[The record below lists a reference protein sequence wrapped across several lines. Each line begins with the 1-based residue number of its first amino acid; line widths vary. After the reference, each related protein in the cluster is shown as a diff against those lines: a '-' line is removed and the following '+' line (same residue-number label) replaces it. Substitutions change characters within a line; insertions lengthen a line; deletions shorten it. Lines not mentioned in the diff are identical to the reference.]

1 MPDGMHL
8 YEFVLLIAG
17 SLLFVVLLIA
27 FLRQIFTKQP
37 YKSLL
42 MFFLLPIAMIGF
54 PAISEIRIEQGVIEI
69 QKQTNAVREDP
80 NNAQKRASLQ
90 NRLEKLEQRPFKNP
104 NTLATIANAQFAVGH
119 DASAERNLN
128 QALAV
133 NPSLQQAQ
141 DLQKRIEVTKQLKQ
155 LSEAAEKQPND
166 PQIKEQLQSTAVLAK
181 QLRVVNP
188 EALKAIAKA
197 QH

>member
-17 SLLFVVLLIA
+17 SLLFIVLLIA

-42 MFFLLPIAMIGF
+42 AFFLLPIMMIGF
-54 PAISEIRIEQGVIEI
+54 PAISEIKIEQGVIEI
-69 QKQTNAVREDP
+69 QKQTDALREDP
-80 NNAQKRASLQ
+80 NNAEKRASLQ
-90 NRLEKLEQRPFKNP
+90 NSLAKLEERPFKDP
-104 NTLATIANAQFAVGH
+104 GTLATIATAQFAVGH

-133 NPSLQQAQ
+133 NPSLPQAQ
-141 DLQKRIEVTKQLKQ
+141 ELQKRIQVASQLKQ
-155 LSEAAEKQPND
+155 LSAAAEAQPND
-166 PQIKEQLQSTAVLAK
+166 PQVKQQLQSTAARAQ
-181 QLRVVNP
+181 QLKVVNP

-197 QH
+197 QR